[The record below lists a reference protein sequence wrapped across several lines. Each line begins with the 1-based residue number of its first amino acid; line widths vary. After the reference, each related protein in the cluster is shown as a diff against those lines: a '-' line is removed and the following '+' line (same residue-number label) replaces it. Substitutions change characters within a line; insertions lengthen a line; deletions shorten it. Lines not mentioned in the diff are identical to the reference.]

1 MAGACP
7 IFFDDKIRVHWPW
20 IPDCRMNIGYRK
32 SVHRAVPRLHVPLP
46 IRPLGYTGR
55 FVRSNLR
62 RVPTVSTRRSA

>member
-1 MAGACP
+1 
-7 IFFDDKIRVHWPW
+7 
-20 IPDCRMNIGYRK
+20 MNIGYRK